1 MGNPIPLPLVPAL
14 PDLSS
19 SAISA
24 SAISAASA
32 TSLPPAAE
40 DPSAPRKEA
49 VEWTG
54 RRVLITG
61 GLGFIGSSL
70 ARRLVALGADVLI
83 VDSLIPQYG
92 GNWFNLDGIEDRVTV
107 NLSDL
112 RDRHVLPHLVRGRD
126 VIFNLVGQTSHLDSM
141 TDPLTDL
148 AINTEAQLHLLE
160 ACRKESP
167 DTRIVF
173 ASTRQ
178 IYGAPTYLPVDEK
191 HPLVPP
197 DVNGINKLAG
207 EFYHLL
213 YHRVH
218 GLRASSLRLTNTYGP
233 RMRIRDARQTF
244 LGIWIRLALQGKP
257 FEVWGGEQLRDFTY
271 VDDAVDA
278 FLAAVT
284 PATEGRAFNI
294 GGFPPISLSQL
305 AKTLISANGGG
316 TSVLKPFPSERK
328 KIDIGDYHA
337 DDSAFRE
344 ATGWKP
350 RVDMAEGL
358 GRTLDWF
365 RANMSHYWDE
375 EGAGQ

>member
-1 MGNPIPLPLVPAL
+1 VFASPTAHDLAAPPEFAAPPEPAEL
-14 PDLSS
+14 SPDTH
-19 SAISA
+19 AG
-24 SAISAASA
+24 
-32 TSLPPAAE
+32 
-40 DPSAPRKEA
+40 DW
-49 VEWTG
+49 VG

-70 ARRLVALGADVLI
+70 AHRLVGLGADVLI

-92 GNWFNLDGIEDRVTV
+92 GNWFNLHGIQDRVRV
-107 NLSDL
+107 NLADL

-160 ACRKESP
+160 ACRKEAP

-178 IYGAPTYLPVDEK
+178 IYGAPSYLPVDEA

-197 DVNGINKLAG
+197 DVNGVNKLAG

-213 YHRVH
+213 YHRVY

-233 RMRIRDARQTF
+233 RMRVKDARQTF

-284 PATEGRAFNI
+284 PATEGKAFNI
-294 GGFPPISLSQL
+294 GGFPPLSLAAL
-305 AKTLISANGGG
+305 AETLLAANGGG
-316 TSVLKPFPSERK
+316 SSVVKPFPDDRK

-337 DDSAFRE
+337 DDAAFRA
-344 ATGWKP
+344 ATGWRP
-350 RVDMAEGL
+350 RIDMPEGL
-358 GRTLDWF
+358 RRTLDWY
-365 RANMSHYWDE
+365 RVNLPHYWQED
-375 EGAGQ
+375 QPQTQRRS